1 MVNELLEKEQHQWY
15 SQYKRLT
22 NQGKTDQIIV
32 DEISHLSDIDQ
43 AERIADHISSVSQ
56 EYEHLQKE
64 DIKIPDF
71 HKTSIPHIAVSEV
84 KEKLLMI
91 KTKKST
97 APGDV
102 PAKLIKV
109 EADVLAVPLTDVI
122 NTAIRLGQWPDIYK
136 AETITAAPLEG

>member
-91 KTKKST
+91 Q
-97 APGDV
+97 
-102 PAKLIKV
+102 
-109 EADVLAVPLTDVI
+109 
-122 NTAIRLGQWPDIYK
+122 N
-136 AETITAAPLEG
+136 